1 MAAVIP
7 AVTRISS
14 RIIRVL
20 GCNPG
25 SMTLQGTN
33 TYIVGTGKRRILID
47 TGDSDV
53 PQYINH
59 LRSVLN
65 YEGIDL
71 AHIFISHWHHD
82 HIGGLTDIL
91 EEIRE
96 KNNNCSILE
105 HCQVWKFPRA
115 QDDLPKN
122 VAVEHLKD
130 GQEFS
135 VEGATVRVVH
145 TPGHTEDHIILHLL
159 EDNAVFSGDCILG
172 EGTAVFEDLYDYM
185 NSLQNIA
192 NIQPN
197 VIYPGHGNV
206 IHNPLEKIQFY
217 ISHRI
222 EREQQI
228 MDVLSNNRKQYFS
241 EHDLV
246 KIIYVDISEKLVK
259 AAEGNV
265 NHHLLK
271 LLKEEKVKKENSL
284 WQYNDKNIYIKTC

>member
-25 SMTLQGTN
+25 TMTLQGTN

-91 EEIRE
+91 EEFKE
-96 KNNNCSILE
+96 KTKF
-105 HCQVWKFPRA
+105 CQVWKYPRA
-115 QDDLPKN
+115 EEDIPKN
-122 VAVEHLKD
+122 VTIESLKD
-130 GQEFS
+130 GQEFT
-135 VEGATVRVVH
+135 VEGATLKIVH
-145 TPGHTEDHIILHLL
+145 TPGHTEDHIVLHLL

-185 NSLQNIA
+185 NSLQEIA
-192 NIQPN
+192 NLQPS

-206 IHNPLEKIQFY
+206 IQNPMEKIQFY
-217 ISHRI
+217 VAHRM

-228 MDVLSNNRKQYFS
+228 MDVLTNNREQTFG
-241 EHDLV
+241 EPDLV
-246 KIIYVDISEKLVK
+246 KLIYVDLPEKLTK
-259 AAEGNV
+259 AAEANV
-265 NHHLLK
+265 NHHLIK
-271 LLKEEKVKKENSL
+271 LLKEQRVRKLDGL
-284 WQYNDKNIYIKTC
+284 WQISDQNNYIKSR

>member
-14 RIIRVL
+14 RIIRIL

-25 SMTLQGTN
+25 PMTLQGTN

-47 TGDSDV
+47 TGDADV

-65 YEGIDL
+65 YEEIDL

-82 HIGGLTDIL
+82 HIGGIPDIL
-91 EEIRE
+91 ESLGE
-96 KNNNCSILE
+96 KTKY
-105 HCQVWKFPRA
+105 CQMWKFPRA
-115 QDDLPKN
+115 QDELPDN
-122 VAVEHLKD
+122 VTFEHLKD

-135 VEGATVRVVH
+135 VEGATLRVIH
-145 TPGHTEDHIILHLL
+145 TPGHTEDHVIFHLL

-185 NSLQNIA
+185 NSLQDIA

-197 VIYPGHGNV
+197 TIYPGHGNV
-206 IHNPLEKIQFY
+206 ISNPMEKIKFY
-217 ISHRI
+217 ISHRM
-222 EREQQI
+222 EREHQI
-228 MDVLSNNRKQYFS
+228 MDVLSNNRKQTFG
-241 EHDLV
+241 EQDLV
-246 KIIYVDISEKLVK
+246 KLVYQDLPEKLIK
-259 AAEGNV
+259 AAESNV
-265 NHHLLK
+265 NHHLVK
-271 LLKEEKVKKENSL
+271 LLKEEKVKKHNNL
-284 WQYNDKNIYIKTC
+284 WQYNETHPYIKTC

>member
-25 SMTLQGTN
+25 AMTLQGTN

-59 LRSVLN
+59 LRNVLN

-91 EEIRE
+91 EGIRG
-96 KNNNCSILE
+96 KKQNTVRFGNIRGPKMN
-105 HCQVWKFPRA
+105 FPTT
-115 QDDLPKN
+115 
-122 VAVEHLKD
+122 D

-135 VEGATVRVVH
+135 VEGATLRIVH

-185 NSLQNIA
+185 NSLRDIA
-192 NIQPN
+192 SIQPN

-206 IHNPLEKIQFY
+206 IHKPMEKIQFY
-217 ISHRI
+217 INHRA

-228 MDVLSNNRKQYFS
+228 MDVLSNNRTQCFG
-241 EHDLV
+241 EPDLV
-246 KIIYVDISEKLVK
+246 KMIYADLPEKLVK
-259 AAEGNV
+259 AAEANV
-265 NHHLLK
+265 NHHLVK
-271 LLKEEKVKKENSL
+271 LLKEEKVRKCDGL
-284 WQYNDKNIYIKTC
+284 WQYNEPDTYIKIR

>member
-1 MAAVIP
+1 
-7 AVTRISS
+7 
-14 RIIRVL
+14 
-20 GCNPG
+20 
-25 SMTLQGTN
+25 MTLQGTN

-91 EEIRE
+91 DEFKE
-96 KNNNCSILE
+96 KTKY
-105 HCQVWKFPRA
+105 CQVWKYPRA
-115 QDDLPKN
+115 KEDLPKN
-122 VAVEHLKD
+122 VAIEPLKD
-130 GQEFS
+130 GQEFT
-135 VEGATVRVVH
+135 VEGATVRIVH
-145 TPGHTEDHIILHLL
+145 TPGHTEDHIVVHLL

-185 NSLQNIA
+185 NSLREIA

-206 IHNPLEKIQFY
+206 IQNPMEKIQFY
-217 ISHRI
+217 ITHRT

-228 MDVLSNNRKQYFS
+228 MNVLSNNRERSFG
-241 EHDLV
+241 EPDLV
-246 KIIYVDISEKLVK
+246 KMIYVDLPEKLIK
-259 AAEGNV
+259 AAETNV
-265 NHHLLK
+265 GHHLAK
-271 LLKEEKVKKENSL
+271 LLKEQRVRKLDGL
-284 WQYNDKNIYIKTC
+284 WQINDQNNYIKSR